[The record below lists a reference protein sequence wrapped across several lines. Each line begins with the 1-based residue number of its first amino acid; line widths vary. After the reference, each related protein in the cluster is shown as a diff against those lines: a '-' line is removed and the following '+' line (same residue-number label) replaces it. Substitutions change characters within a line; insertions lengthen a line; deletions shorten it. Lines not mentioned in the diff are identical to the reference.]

1 MHIPRSILQNPYNF
15 SKAAHT
21 DSSSVWAVFFMKK
34 MVKRFVVL
42 FLVVGCFLLGDILMD
57 KNTLRQELIRL
68 HVVAASDSAEDQ
80 AVKLQVRDAVMASL
94 QQALSDA
101 TDVQQAKAYIEA
113 HLPQIEAAA
122 KSVLQKMGVEDRVS
136 VQFLKET
143 FSARDYDT
151 FSLPAGVYESL
162 RIIIGEGNG
171 KNWWCVLFPQLC
183 IPDAQ
188 GTVEDVAVGAG
199 FSQQLT
205 STVTQKEGYRI
216 RFYLL
221 DLLGRLENFFSR

>member
-1 MHIPRSILQNPYNF
+1 
-15 SKAAHT
+15 
-21 DSSSVWAVFFMKK
+21 MKK
-34 MVKRFVVL
+34 LVKRVVVL
-42 FLVVGCFLLGDILMD
+42 FLLVGCFLLGGLLMD
-57 KNTLRQELIRL
+57 KNTLRQEWIRL

-101 TDVQQAKAYIEA
+101 TDVHQAKAYIEA

-122 KSVLQKMGVEDRVS
+122 KLALQKMGLEDRVS
-136 VQFLKET
+136 VRFLEET

-151 FSLPAGVYESL
+151 FSLPAGIYESL

-183 IPDAQ
+183 VPDAQ

-205 STVTQKEGYRI
+205 NTVIKKEGYRI
-216 RFYLL
+216 RFYFL

>member
-1 MHIPRSILQNPYNF
+1 
-15 SKAAHT
+15 
-21 DSSSVWAVFFMKK
+21 
-34 MVKRFVVL
+34 
-42 FLVVGCFLLGDILMD
+42 MD

-80 AVKLQVRDAVMASL
+80 AVKLQVRDSVMASL

-136 VQFLKET
+136 VQFLEET

-221 DLLGRLENFFSR
+221 DLLGRLEIFFSR